1 MSNSKEFS
9 SYKNSKLQAY
19 WKYYMIFKMTMSC
32 NIWHENIWVKYIVK
46 AFWQWAILLYK
57 NIDKIKI
64 QGKTVGNQIWLD
76 QNYILIVMIG
86 LELNFKIVE
95 MSLSVLSKWSMIEE
109 IDETQTRLTNK
120 TKGSPPK

>member
-1 MSNSKEFS
+1 
-9 SYKNSKLQAY
+9 
-19 WKYYMIFKMTMSC
+19 MTMSY
-32 NIWHENIWVKYIVK
+32 NIWHENTWVKYIVK
-46 AFWQWAILLYK
+46 EFWQWAILLYK

>member
-1 MSNSKEFS
+1 
-9 SYKNSKLQAY
+9 
-19 WKYYMIFKMTMSC
+19 MTMSY

-57 NIDKIKI
+57 NIDKIEI

-76 QNYILIVMIG
+76 QYYILSIMIG

-95 MSLSVLSKWSMIEE
+95 MSLSVLSTSQEVEE
-109 IDETQTRLTNK
+109 IDETQTRPTNK